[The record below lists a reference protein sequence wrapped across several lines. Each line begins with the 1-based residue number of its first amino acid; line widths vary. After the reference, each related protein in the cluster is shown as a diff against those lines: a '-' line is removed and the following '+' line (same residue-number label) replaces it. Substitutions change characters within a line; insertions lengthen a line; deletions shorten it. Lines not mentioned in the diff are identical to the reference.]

1 MFAFRKDKSHV
12 KNNRTKDIW
21 FVIAK
26 WNSFGLRFEPGSNNP
41 LQHPRRISIFLLVRL
56 RCVQTALS
64 YRDRFKF
71 SSITFSRLIG
81 QLAKINSSISPLCT
95 FHRSSVFRLKLFH
108 TLCRCD
114 TKNVHKNH
122 ARVWPLL
129 ACHSSRDMLL
139 HRANFF
145 PAKTTDT
152 TRAALR
158 GDHACVVRKL
168 TWFMGVQHG
177 TMQRISRFVKQRS
190 RKVAQTGFKYRKSNR
205 RKVNCR

>member
-129 ACHSSRDMLL
+129 ACQVAICCYTARIFFPRKQQTQHVLPCAEITHAWCVNSRDFQVIYGCTA
-139 HRANFF
+139 RNYAENFTLRETTF
-145 PAKTTDT
+145 AKS
-152 TRAALR
+152 
-158 GDHACVVRKL
+158 CPN
-168 TWFMGVQHG
+168 
-177 TMQRISRFVKQRS
+177 
-190 RKVAQTGFKYRKSNR
+190 GF
-205 RKVNCR
+205 